1 MLETLVVAAG
11 VGFLLGLRYRPP
23 TLVVASAAAAVMGPV
38 VAHLTGSSFR
48 IVLLAS
54 VAAVVALQC
63 GYLGGS
69 LLNFTVTRT
78 PKPRSDVGTSEGCLA
93 AKEWGGPP

>member
-1 MLETLVVAAG
+1 MLEALVVAAG

-23 TLVVASAAAAVMGPV
+23 TLVVASAAAAVMGPA

-54 VAAVVALQC
+54 VGAVVALQC

-69 LLNFTVTRT
+69 LLNFTVTRAAR
-78 PKPRSDVGTSEGCLA
+78 PRSEVDTPEGCLA